1 MGFIKAIFKD
11 LNDNDLGDLF
21 LHLCK
26 RLDTS
31 STNDP
36 HSESLKG
43 KSKLSIASNAK
54 ENTKQGKAQQLP
66 IET

>member
-1 MGFIKAIFKD
+1 MGFIKSLHKD

-31 STNDP
+31 STTDP

-43 KSKLSIASNAK
+43 KSKLSNAAAAK
-54 ENTKQGKAQQLP
+54 ENTK
-66 IET
+66 